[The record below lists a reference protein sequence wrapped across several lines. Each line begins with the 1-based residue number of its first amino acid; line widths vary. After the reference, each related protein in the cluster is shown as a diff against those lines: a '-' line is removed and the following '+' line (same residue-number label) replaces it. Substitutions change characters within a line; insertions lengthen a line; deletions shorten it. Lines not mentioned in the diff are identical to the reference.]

1 MSDNKTP
8 VIYRNLTYLAD
19 VYGTG
24 FWRHIQ
30 QITTANCIQNETRIF
45 NTYTQEPICDP
56 RYYTEMNSVTIQRW
70 LTDGQRDFVEKFL
83 YPVTRQEGIW
93 LIYEIDDA
101 MGKNDIPLYNRGRK
115 AFYNDNIQNNIKFML
130 DKSDIVIV
138 TTDYIKEYYA
148 RTYDIPMRKIV
159 AVPNLL
165 PHWWYGDKYQPNI
178 KIQQFKENKS
188 RPRIGIVSSL
198 SHYNIDNVKDETGQ
212 IAKDDFDEI
221 ADVIRETVDDLQWVI
236 FGYEPP
242 QLKDEIEKRKVEC
255 HGCVPILQ
263 YPSSLYNLGLQAI
276 IAPLQD
282 NEFNRCKSNI
292 KYIESCAIGVP
303 LFASNCI
310 PYKGTLPE
318 NQLFSSQDD
327 LKNKLLK
334 LKFSSIGEYRKM
346 IEQQW
351 TWLNSPIQSGD
362 FNLRNWWLEDNMR
375 IWFKLF
381 RLENMKDK
389 NPQQSNNTEE
399 NNNESDRVH

>member
-1 MSDNKTP
+1 M
-8 VIYRNLTYLAD
+8 
-19 VYGTG
+19 
-24 FWRHIQ
+24 
-30 QITTANCIQNETRIF
+30 
-45 NTYTQEPICDP
+45 
-56 RYYTEMNSVTIQRW
+56 
-70 LTDGQRDFVEKFL
+70 
-83 YPVTRQEGIW
+83 
-93 LIYEIDDA
+93 
-101 MGKNDIPLYNRGRK
+101 
-115 AFYNDNIQNNIKFML
+115 
-130 DKSDIVIV
+130 
-138 TTDYIKEYYA
+138 
-148 RTYDIPMRKIV
+148 
-159 AVPNLL
+159 
-165 PHWWYGDKYQPNI
+165 
-178 KIQQFKENKS
+178 
-188 RPRIGIVSSL
+188 
-198 SHYNIDNVKDETGQ
+198 
-212 IAKDDFDEI
+212 
-221 ADVIRETVDDLQWVI
+221 
-236 FGYEPP
+236 
-242 QLKDEIEKRKVEC
+242 
-255 HGCVPILQ
+255 
-263 YPSSLYNLGLQAI
+263 YNLGLQAI
-276 IAPLQD
+276 VAPLQE

-327 LKNKLLK
+327 LKDKLLK